1 MGASNFGNSGS
12 NSGSDSSYGTGGSSM
27 GSGVGSSTGSGM
39 DTGTSNVV
47 NTDATSGT
55 YSNTGGMAGST
66 SGTST
71 GSMGGTTGNTPGAGY
86 DTEVPME
93 KAKETMQRGMDNAQ
107 DAFAQLQSK
116 ANELTSRLIDNI
128 DVDDLTRRL
137 EEQVRDHPTRTL
149 LVAVGA
155 GFLLGRAAKR

>member
-12 NSGSDSSYGTGGSSM
+12 GYD
-27 GSGVGSSTGSGM
+27 
-39 DTGTSNVV
+39 
-47 NTDATSGT
+47 
-55 YSNTGGMAGST
+55 
-66 SGTST
+66 ST
-71 GSMGGTTGNTPGAGY
+71 GSMGSTGTTGSTGSTGSTGGSGTDSYGSTFETGTSTVANTDRDTLSTSASGSTSGSSSMGGTSSQS

-93 KAKETMQRGMDNAQ
+93 RAKETMKQGMNAAS
-107 DAFAQLQSK
+107 DAFDQLQSK
-116 ANELTSRLIDNI
+116 ASELTSRLIDNI

-137 EEQVRDHPTRTL
+137 EEQVREHPTRTL

>member
-12 NSGSDSSYGTGGSSM
+12 NTGSGSDSTFGTGSTSTGAGM
-27 GSGVGSSTGSGM
+27 GSTSGSGM

-47 NTDATSGT
+47 NTDRTTGAGT
-55 YSNTGGMAGST
+55 YSNAGGMSGGT
-66 SGTST
+66 SGTTGGST
-71 GSMGGTTGNTPGAGY
+71 GGTSGTGY

-93 KAKETMQRGMDNAQ
+93 KAKETMQRGMDSAQ
-107 DAFAQLQSK
+107 DAFAQLQTK

>member
-12 NSGSDSSYGTGGSSM
+12 NSGSGSDSTFGTGGSGM
-27 GSGVGSSTGSGM
+27 GSNTGSGM

-47 NTDATSGT
+47 NTDRTTGSGT
-55 YSNTGGMAGST
+55 YSNTGGMSGST
-66 SGTST
+66 SGTT
-71 GSMGGTTGNTPGAGY
+71 GGSMGGTSGTGY

-93 KAKETMQRGMDNAQ
+93 KAKETMQRGMDSAQ
-107 DAFAQLQSK
+107 DAFAQLQTK

>member
-1 MGASNFGNSGS
+1 MGASNFGNSD
-12 NSGSDSSYGTGGSSM
+12 SGFGTGGSGM
-27 GSGVGSSTGSGM
+27 GSGMGSGTGSSTGSGI

-47 NTDATSGT
+47 NTDATTGST
-55 YSNTGGMAGST
+55 YSNTSGMSGSATGTTTGGT
-66 SGTST
+66 GTSS
-71 GSMGGTTGNTPGAGY
+71 GF

-93 KAKETMQRGMDNAQ
+93 KAKETMHRGMDNAQ
-107 DAFAQLQSK
+107 DAFAQLQTK

>member
-1 MGASNFGNSGS
+1 MGG
-12 NSGSDSSYGTGGSSM
+12 
-27 GSGVGSSTGSGM
+27 
-39 DTGTSNVV
+39 
-47 NTDATSGT
+47 TSGT
-55 YSNTGGMAGST
+55 
-66 SGTST
+66 
-71 GSMGGTTGNTPGAGY
+71 GY

-93 KAKETMQRGMDNAQ
+93 KAKETMQQGLDSAQ